1 MTEAH
6 HAPVLLDEVAR
17 LLNPRPGDVVVD
29 CTFGAGGH
37 ARRIAPLL
45 GPGGLYIAV
54 DRDPNVRALYDAFA
68 DEAPCRTR
76 FVRANFA
83 QALPQLAAEGI
94 QADCVLMDLGV
105 SSMQVDLPE
114 RGFSYARQAPLDMRM
129 DPGEERSAA
138 DFVADA
144 SEAELAKVFRA
155 FGEERHARP
164 IARAIV
170 RRREATPITTTAD
183 LVEVIRGALPTPALF
198 AGGHPAKRVFQA
210 LRIAVNDELGSLD
223 AGLVDAWDILAPG
236 GRLAV
241 IAFHSLEDRMVKRFM
256 RARSQGCICPPE
268 MPVCGCG
275 RVAEGGLL
283 AAKAQR
289 PKQAELDRN
298 PRARSALLR
307 GIRRAEIA

>member
-1 MTEAH
+1 MPSAEITGH
-6 HAPVLLDEVAR
+6 HAPVLVDEVVR
-17 LLNPRPGDVVVD
+17 LLSPAPGDVVVD

-37 ARRIAPLL
+37 ARRLASRI
-45 GPGGLYIAV
+45 GPDGLYIAI
-54 DRDPNVRALYDAFA
+54 DRDPSVREHFDAFA
-68 DEAPCRTR
+68 ASAPCRTR

-83 QALPQLAAEGI
+83 EALPALMAEGVR
-94 QADCVLMDLGV
+94 ADGVLMDLGV

-129 DPGEERSAA
+129 DPGEQRSAA
-138 DFVADA
+138 DLVADS

-170 RRREATPITTTAD
+170 RRRADSPITTTAD

-210 LRIAVNDELGSLD
+210 LRIAVNDELGSLE
-223 AGLVDAWDILAPG
+223 AGLAAAFAITAPG

-241 IAFHSLEDRMVKRFM
+241 IAFHSLEDRMVKRFFVE
-256 RARSQGCICPPE
+256 RSRGCVCPPE
-268 MPVCGCG
+268 LPACACG
-275 RVAEGGLL
+275 REPEGRL
-283 AAKAQR
+283 AASKALR
-289 PKQAELDRN
+289 PR
-298 PRARSALLR
+298 
-307 GIRRAEIA
+307 